1 MGEFVYN
8 IRKFRA
14 GIFGG
19 LIFEF
24 ELKGSV
30 NPNEVSNIEKQLPDL
45 DGDTLVITGKGP
57 AWLYCLIMR
66 KYLYRFTIIAVY
78 DPELQA
84 AIIVSSHLMSF
95 KIGERIN
102 LKL

>member
-1 MGEFVYN
+1 MGELVYN

-14 GIFGG
+14 EIFSG

-57 AWLYCLIMR
+57 AWLYCLR
-66 KYLYRFTIIAVY
+66 KHLYRFAIIAVY

-84 AIIVSSHLMSF
+84 AIIVSSHLISF
-95 KIGERIN
+95 KMGDLIQLR
-102 LKL
+102 L

>member
-1 MGEFVYN
+1 MGKLVYN

-14 GIFGG
+14 EIFSG

-24 ELKGSV
+24 ELKESV

-45 DGDTLVITGKGP
+45 DGDTLIITGKGP

-66 KYLYRFTIIAVY
+66 KYLYRFAIIAVY
-78 DPELQA
+78 DPELQTA
-84 AIIVSSHLMSF
+84 VIVSSHLMSF
-95 KIGERIN
+95 KMGDLIQLR
-102 LKL
+102 L